1 MDRNRII
8 KSASVISIAGNAVLA
23 VVKVSAG
30 IYAGSLAV
38 LADGLDSISDVFIS
52 LITLVISII
61 ISQPPDKE
69 HPYGHFR
76 AETIATSLL
85 AFFIFFVGCQ
95 LSLSTAQKLVHRDYA
110 SVPAILSVY
119 VTIFSIIGKL
129 VLSWSQ
135 YSLGKK
141 ADSPM
146 IIANGKNMLND
157 IITSCGV
164 LIGLGFIYFFNAPF
178 IDRVIA
184 IIIGFWIMYTAVRI
198 FMGTVT
204 EIMEG
209 ETDMSIYNTVFE
221 EVKKINGL
229 FNPHRVRVRKLGVNY
244 IIEMDVE
251 VVADSTIK
259 DAHDKIKILEN
270 KIRSSVPN
278 LYDIVVHIEPLGN
291 YEKQECW
298 GLKEKDL
305 G

>member
-110 SVPAILSVY
+110 SVPGILSVY